1 MASGTCTYWVYVAR
15 CADDTLYCGIAVDIA
30 ARIAEHDAGTGAK
43 YTRGR
48 GPLAVIYKRRCATK
62 GLALR
67 LEYAIKQ
74 LTLPQKRR
82 LLADPKRIANLVRQL
97 KRRMTSQVG
106 SRVKDAETSR
116 SG

>member
-1 MASGTCTYWVYVAR
+1 MPAYWVYVAR
-15 CADDTLYCGIAVDIA
+15 CADATLYCGIAVDVA
-30 ARIAEHDAGTGAK
+30 ARIAEHDAGTGAR

-48 GPLAVIYKRRCATK
+48 GPLAVLYRRRCATK

-74 LTLPQKRR
+74 LTRAEKTQ
-82 LLADPKRIANLVRQL
+82 LLAEPRRIERLVRQL

-106 SRVKDAETSR
+106 SRDKLVATSR

>member
-1 MASGTCTYWVYVAR
+1 VPAYWVYVAR
-15 CADDTLYCGIAVDIA
+15 CADDTLYCGIAIDVA
-30 ARIAEHDAGTGAK
+30 ARIAQHDAGTGAR

-48 GPLAVIYKRRCATK
+48 GPLEVVYRRRCATK

-67 LEYAIKQ
+67 LEHAIKQ
-74 LTLPQKRR
+74 LSRPDKAR
-82 LLADPKRIANLVRQL
+82 LLAEPKRIANLVRQL

-106 SRVKDAETSR
+106 SRVKVAVTSR